1 MACARE
7 SHIEANRM
15 IAAAALV
22 CVAFV
27 YWAATYDADPL
38 RDWTDTGVEL

>member
-1 MACARE
+1 MILAATLIGVAC
-7 SHIEANRM
+7 
-15 IAAAALV
+15 
-22 CVAFV
+22 V

>member
-1 MACARE
+1 
-7 SHIEANRM
+7 
-15 IAAAALV
+15 
-22 CVAFV
+22 VAFV